1 MPSWLRGWT
10 WMPNTTTD
18 LSPAARVLYDAALT
32 GTQIHD
38 YTDADGLTPLGEG
51 MAWWLAKSTGEA
63 TILQELRGHLRSQ
76 RNPYPENRNARDQR
90 RGMWSATYR
99 AQVAVVEAA
108 EAMLERAEGEA

>member
-1 MPSWLRGWT
+1 
-10 WMPNTTTD
+10 MPNTTTD

-38 YTDADGLTPLGEG
+38 YADADGLTPLGEG
-51 MAWWLAKSTGEA
+51 VAWWLAKSAGEA
-63 TILQELRGHLRSQ
+63 EILQELLWHLRSQ
-76 RNPYPENRNARDQR
+76 RNPHAGNRRARDQR
-90 RGMWSATYR
+90 CGMWSATYR